1 MEEYIAVK
9 SKLKLGK
16 AAYPDGIPPEALK
29 LCDFHDIM
37 LSFANKLFL
46 DDKALL
52 TGIIKQARELLLRL
66 ENESAKVGL
75 NLNAKKTKLMAY
87 NQVVPVVIQNRSGNL
102 VYQQRKVTKRMLRMC
117 LNILWEQKLPDEQL
131 YQELSAL
138 TEEIKTRSM
147 KLAAHCVRH
156 PDTVN
161 YKLVLWEPPNGQRS
175 HGRPRINYINNF
187 KSDVGGAPVPDDR
200 QRGKA
205 CALGTGTSGSLTK
218 PLVPT
223 TRVANSESQI
233 RLRNAHHL
241 HIPWSRTNTY
251 KNSFFLYTARLWNR
265 LPSEV
270 TG

>member
-1 MEEYIAVK
+1 
-9 SKLKLGK
+9 
-16 AAYPDGIPPEALK
+16 
-29 LCDFHDIM
+29 
-37 LSFANKLFL
+37 
-46 DDKALL
+46 
-52 TGIIKQARELLLRL
+52 
-66 ENESAKVGL
+66 
-75 NLNAKKTKLMAY
+75 
-87 NQVVPVVIQNRSGNL
+87 
-102 VYQQRKVTKRMLRMC
+102 MLRMC

-200 QRGKA
+200 QRGMA

-218 PLVPT
+218 AVIKPRRGSMYVT
-223 TRVANSESQI
+223 KIGIRV
-233 RLRNAHHL
+233 
-241 HIPWSRTNTY
+241 SREEFSVRT
-251 KNSFFLYTARLWNR
+251 
-265 LPSEV
+265 V
-270 TG
+270 